1 MDGFRELTRKQLDE
15 RFETVRSVDLRE
27 VPRGGWVR
35 TIREA
40 LQMTSRALGRRI
52 GVSQSAV
59 SQLEARERAET
70 ITLAS
75 LQRLATGLDCQLVYA
90 LIPRSTLRGTMRRQ
104 ARRRAR
110 SMVEAVAR
118 SMELE
123 GQGIS
128 DEDRIT
134 QERTLEESLLGRP
147 STSFWDESSGM
158 SHENRHP

>member
-1 MDGFRELTRKQLDE
+1 M
-15 RFETVRSVDLRE
+15 
-27 VPRGGWVR
+27 R

-52 GVSQSAV
+52 GISQSAV

-70 ITLAS
+70 ITLSS
-75 LQRLATGLDCQLVYA
+75 LQKLANGLDCELVYA
-90 LIPRSTLRGTMRRQ
+90 LLPRSTLRRTMRRQ

-110 SMVEAVAR
+110 RMVESVAR

-134 QERTLEESLLGRP
+134 QEKTLEESLLGRP
-147 STSFWDESSGM
+147 STSFWDEPSGM
-158 SHENRHP
+158 NHEDRCA